1 MHLARIAKLNKTRP
15 LSSLKSIL
23 MVNYIIFGII
33 LLHLIVG
40 FGWLIYK
47 LEIQKEK
54 PKKDN
59 SLDNENKQE

>member
-1 MHLARIAKLNKTRP
+1 
-15 LSSLKSIL
+15 

-54 PKKDN
+54 PKEDN
-59 SLDNENKQE
+59 SLNIEDHQE

>member
-1 MHLARIAKLNKTRP
+1 
-15 LSSLKSIL
+15 

-40 FGWLIYK
+40 FAWLIYK

-54 PKKDN
+54 PK
-59 SLDNENKQE
+59 ENKDLDIENTKE